1 MDIKQLRARLE
12 ALQNPKSSQKGDL
25 PKTLWAPTVGKHSV
39 RIVPSMYNKTN
50 PFTEL
55 YFHYEIG
62 NKTMISLTNFGEK
75 DPIVEF
81 AQKLRKSSERE
92 DWMLAKK
99 LEPKMR
105 VFAPVIVRGQED
117 KGVMLWGFGKQIFM
131 DLLSIAEDEDV
142 GDYTDALSG
151 RDITIETLG
160 KETTGL
166 TYNKS
171 TIRVRTKVTPLSENA
186 DEIKKWLQ
194 NQPDP
199 KAQFKKYGYDEL
211 KAALLGYL
219 NPESEEET
227 TTTTVA
233 PQKPAEEQTTGD
245 LPWEKKPEGES
256 NKKYSLN
263 TSKPDVDSKIDELFD
278 F

>member
-1 MDIKQLRARLE
+1 MDINMLRQRLQS
-12 ALQNPKSSQKGDL
+12 LQNPKGGSKGEL
-25 PKTLWAPTVGKHSV
+25 QKTLWSPTVGKHSV
-39 RIVPSMYNKTN
+39 RVLPSAYNKSN
-50 PFTEL
+50 PFKEL

-62 NKTMISLTNFGEK
+62 NKTMIALTNFGEK

-81 AQKLRKSSERE
+81 AQGLRKSSNRE
-92 DWMLAKK
+92 DWQLAKK

-105 VFAPVIVRGQED
+105 VFVPVIVRGEED

-142 GDYTDALSG
+142 GDYTDPLQG

-160 KETTGL
+160 KESTGL

-171 TIRVRTKVTPLSENA
+171 TIRVRTKTTPLSENA
-186 DEIKKWLQ
+186 DLVKKWMTE
-194 NQPDP
+194 QPDP
-199 KAQFKKYGYDEL
+199 TAQFKRYGYDDM

-219 NPESEEET
+219 NPESEEEET
-227 TTTTVA
+227 EET
-233 PQKPAEEQTTGD
+233 PATPVET
-245 LPWEKKPEGES
+245 PKF
-256 NKKYSLN
+256 SLN
-263 TSKPDVDSKIDELFD
+263 TAKPSVDSRIDDIFN

>member
-92 DWMLAKK
+92 DSSSL
-99 LEPKMR
+99 
-105 VFAPVIVRGQED
+105 F
-117 KGVMLWGFGKQIFM
+117 
-131 DLLSIAEDEDV
+131 
-142 GDYTDALSG
+142 
-151 RDITIETLG
+151 
-160 KETTGL
+160 
-166 TYNKS
+166 
-171 TIRVRTKVTPLSENA
+171 
-186 DEIKKWLQ
+186 
-194 NQPDP
+194 
-199 KAQFKKYGYDEL
+199 
-211 KAALLGYL
+211 
-219 NPESEEET
+219 
-227 TTTTVA
+227 
-233 PQKPAEEQTTGD
+233 
-245 LPWEKKPEGES
+245 
-256 NKKYSLN
+256 YSLIKM
-263 TSKPDVDSKIDELFD
+263 SVKSSSSS
-278 F
+278 

>member
-1 MDIKQLRARLE
+1 MDISALRSRL
-12 ALQNPKSSQKGDL
+12 ASLQNPKGAGKGDQQ
-25 PKTLWAPTVGKHSV
+25 KTLWSPSVGKHSV
-39 RIVPSMYNKTN
+39 RIVPSAYDKLN
-50 PFTEL
+50 PFKEL

-62 NKTMISLTNFGEK
+62 NKTMIALTNFGEK

-81 AQKLRKSSERE
+81 AQGLRKSSVRE
-92 DWMLAKK
+92 DWQMAKK

-105 VFAPVIVRGQED
+105 VFVPVIVRGEEE

-131 DLLSIAEDEDV
+131 DLLSIAEDDDV
-142 GDYTDALSG
+142 GDYTDPING

-171 TIRVRTKVTPLSENA
+171 TIRVRTKITPLSE
-186 DEIKKWLQ
+186 DPEQLKKWL
-194 NQPDP
+194 NDQPNP
-199 KAQFKKYGYDEL
+199 VSQFKKYSYEDM

-219 NPESEEET
+219 NPEDEKEQMAASPEPTKEEVTIPGTGAFTLET
-227 TTTTVA
+227 
-233 PQKPAEEQTTGD
+233 P
-245 LPWEKKPEGES
+245 KKDT
-256 NKKYSLN
+256 N
-263 TSKPDVDSKIDELFD
+263 SKIDELFD